1 MMNAMFFM
9 VSFSMPISMP
19 IRVCWRRRRDVPLCF
34 AKYMRSHAIMSS
46 PKYVTSWSWDQVTSS
61 MVPRIMDRYFAV
73 NPPDEYSCDI
83 FVIEG
88 VPAAAILYNT
98 TNAIGQPN
106 VESIHMNLGL
116 LMLFDASQQMRD
128 SLNIRYDNIDLS
140 CARGVDAFL
149 SCP

>member
-1 MMNAMFFM
+1 MMNAVFFM
-9 VSFSMPISMP
+9 VSLSMPIHMP
-19 IRVCWRRRRDVPLCF
+19 VRVCRRRHDVPLCF

-46 PKYVTSWSWDQVTSS
+46 PKYVTSWDQLTSS

-98 TNAIGQPN
+98 TNAVGQPN
-106 VESIHMNLGL
+106 VESIHINPGL

-140 CARGVDAFL
+140 CARGVDAFS

>member
-1 MMNAMFFM
+1 
-9 VSFSMPISMP
+9 
-19 IRVCWRRRRDVPLCF
+19 
-34 AKYMRSHAIMSS
+34 
-46 PKYVTSWSWDQVTSS
+46 

-73 NPPDEYSCDI
+73 NPPDKYSCDI

-98 TNAIGQPN
+98 TNAAGQPN
-106 VESIHMNLGL
+106 VESIHLNPGL

-128 SLNIRYDNIDLS
+128 SLNILYDNIDLS
-140 CARGVDAFL
+140 RARGVEAFL